1 MMVWLGYA
9 LLGALAGVVS
19 GLFGIGGAVVIVPAL
34 VILFKFSQH
43 QAQGT
48 SLATLLL
55 PIGLLAA
62 WKYYS
67 AGHVNVKA
75 AGVMAVCFFFGGL
88 LGAVLAEKIS
98 GIWLQRSFGVFLL
111 AIAVKMILAK

>member
-1 MMVWLGYA
+1 MIWLGYG

-19 GLFGIGGAVVIVPAL
+19 GLFGIGGAIVIVPVL
-34 VILFKFSQH
+34 VLLFKFSQH

-62 WKYYS
+62 WRYYS
-67 AGHVNVKA
+67 AGHVNVRA
-75 AGVMAVCFFFGGL
+75 AAVMAVCFFFGGL
-88 LGAVLAEKIS
+88 LGAVLAEKINE
-98 GIWLQRSFGVFLL
+98 IWLQRSFGVFLL
-111 AIAVKMILAK
+111 IIAVKMILVK

>member
-1 MMVWLGYA
+1 MIWAGFAALG
-9 LLGALAGVVS
+9 LVTGVLS
-19 GLFGIGGAVVIVPAL
+19 GMLGIGGAILIIPVL
-34 VILFKFSQH
+34 VYVFKFSQH

-62 WKYYS
+62 WRYYN

-75 AGVMAVCFFFGGL
+75 ALVMAAAFFIGGL
-88 LGAVLAEKIS
+88 FGAQIAEKLS
-98 GIWLQRSFGVFLL
+98 AVWLQRLFGLLLL
-111 AIAVKMILAK
+111 AVAGRMILAK

>member
-1 MMVWLGYA
+1 MMWLGYA
-9 LLGALAGVVS
+9 LLGALAGVIS
-19 GLFGIGGAVVIVPAL
+19 GMFGIGGAVVIVPTL
-34 VILFKFSQH
+34 VLLFKFSQH

-62 WKYYS
+62 WKYYV

-75 AGVMAVCFFFGGL
+75 AAIMAGCFFIGGL
-88 LGAVLAEKIS
+88 LGAVLAERIS
-98 GIWLQRSFGVFLL
+98 GVWLQRSFGVFLL
-111 AIAVKMILAK
+111 AIAVRMILAR

>member
-1 MMVWLGYA
+1 MIWLGFAA
-9 LLGALAGVVS
+9 LGLTAGVLS
-19 GLFGIGGAVVIVPAL
+19 GLLGIGGAILIIPVL
-34 VILFKFSQH
+34 VYAFKFTQH

-62 WKYYS
+62 WRYYA

-75 AGVMAVCFFFGGL
+75 AMVMAAAFFIGGL
-88 LGAVLAEKIS
+88 FGAQLAEKMS
-98 GIWLQRSFGVFLL
+98 AIWLQRIFGLLLL
-111 AIAVKMILAK
+111 AVAGRMILAK

>member
-1 MMVWLGYA
+1 MVWIGYA
-9 LLGALAGVVS
+9 LLGAVAGAFS
-19 GLFGIGGAVVIVPAL
+19 GLLGIGGAILLIPAL
-34 VILFKFSQH
+34 VYIFKFSQK

-67 AGHVNVKA
+67 AGHVNIKA
-75 AGVMAVCFFFGGL
+75 AAFMAAGFFFGGL
-88 LGAVLAEKIS
+88 LGAVLAEKIPAL
-98 GIWLQRSFGVFLL
+98 WLQRMFGAFLMV
-111 AIAVKMILAK
+111 IAVKMILVK

>member
-1 MMVWLGYA
+1 MVWLGYA
-9 LLGALAGVVS
+9 LLGAVAGIFS
-19 GLFGIGGAVVIVPAL
+19 GLLGIGGAILLIPAL
-34 VILFKFSQH
+34 VYVFKFSQQ

-48 SLATLLL
+48 SIATLLL

-75 AGVMAVCFFFGGL
+75 AALM
-88 LGAVLAEKIS
+88 AEKQ
-98 GIWLQRSFGVFLL
+98 WDEPLL
-111 AIAVKMILAK
+111 RDLAQVMRDASICGLGQAAPNPLLSVLERFR

>member
-1 MMVWLGYA
+1 M
-9 LLGALAGVVS
+9 
-19 GLFGIGGAVVIVPAL
+19 FGIGGAVVIVPAL
-34 VILFKFSQH
+34 VLLFKFSQH

-62 WKYYS
+62 WKYYA

-75 AGVMAVCFFFGGL
+75 AAIMAGCFFIGGL
-88 LGAVLAEKIS
+88 LGAVLAERIS
-98 GIWLQRSFGVFLL
+98 GVWLQRSFGVFLL
-111 AIAVKMILAK
+111 AIAVRMILSR

>member
-1 MMVWLGYA
+1 MVWLGYA
-9 LLGALAGVVS
+9 LLGALAGMVS

-34 VILFKFSQH
+34 VILFKYSQH

-62 WKYYS
+62 WRYYS
-67 AGHVNVKA
+67 AGHVNIKA
-75 AGVMAVCFFFGGL
+75 AAVMAGCFFFGGL
-88 LGAVLAEKIS
+88 LGAVMAERIS
-98 GIWLQRSFGVFLL
+98 GLWMQRAFGVFLMV
-111 AIAVKMILAK
+111 IAVKMILVK

>member
-1 MMVWLGYA
+1 MVWMGYA
-9 LLGALAGVVS
+9 MLGALAGVVS

-34 VILFKFSQH
+34 VLLFKYSQH

-55 PIGLLAA
+55 PIGFLAA
-62 WKYYS
+62 WRYYS
-67 AGHVNVKA
+67 AGQVNIKA
-75 AGVMAVCFFFGGL
+75 AAIMALCFFFGGL
-88 LGAVLAEKIS
+88 LGAVLAERIS
-98 GIWLQRSFGVFLL
+98 GVWLQRMFGVFLM

>member
-1 MMVWLGYA
+1 MVWLGYA
-9 LLGALAGVVS
+9 LLGSLAGVVS

-62 WKYYS
+62 WRYYS
-67 AGHVNVKA
+67 AGHVNIKA
-75 AGVMAVCFFFGGL
+75 AAVMAGCFFFGGL
-88 LGAVLAEKIS
+88 LGAVMAEKIS
-98 GIWLQRSFGVFLL
+98 SIWMQRAFGGFLMI
-111 AIAVKMILAK
+111 IALKMILVK

>member
-1 MMVWLGYA
+1 MVWLGYA
-9 LLGALAGVVS
+9 LLGGLAGMVS
-19 GLFGIGGAVVIVPAL
+19 GLFGIGGAVIIVPAL
-34 VILFKFSQH
+34 VLLFKYSQH

-62 WKYYS
+62 WRYYS
-67 AGHVNVKA
+67 AGQVNIKA
-75 AGVMAVCFFFGGL
+75 AAVMAGCFFFGGL
-88 LGAVLAEKIS
+88 LGAVLAEKVS
-98 GIWLQRSFGVFLL
+98 GVWLQRAFGIFLM

>member
-1 MMVWLGYA
+1 MVWLGYA
-9 LLGALAGVVS
+9 ALGVAAGMIS
-19 GLFGIGGAVVIVPAL
+19 GMFGIGGAVVIVPAL
-34 VILFKFSQH
+34 VLLFKFSQH

-62 WKYYS
+62 WRYYA

-75 AGVMAVCFFFGGL
+75 AAVMAVCFFFGGL
-88 LGAVLAEKIS
+88 FGAVLAEKVS
-98 GIWLQRSFGVFLL
+98 AIWLQRSFGAFLML
-111 AIAVKMILAK
+111 IALRMMLFR

>member
-1 MMVWLGYA
+1 MVWLGYG
-9 LLGALAGVVS
+9 LLGALAGVLS
-19 GLFGIGGAVVIVPAL
+19 GLLGIGGAIVIIPVL
-34 VILFKFSQH
+34 VYAFKFSQH

-62 WKYYS
+62 WKYYA

-75 AGVMAVCFFFGGL
+75 AAVMAGCFFVGGL
-88 LGAVLAEKIS
+88 LGAVLAERIS
-98 GIWLQRSFGVFLL
+98 GVWLQRSFGVFLL
-111 AIAVKMILAK
+111 AIAVRMILSR

>member
-1 MMVWLGYA
+1 MVWLGYA

-19 GLFGIGGAVVIVPAL
+19 GMFGIGGAVVIVPAL
-34 VILFKFSQH
+34 VLLFKFSQH

-62 WKYYS
+62 WKYYA

-75 AGVMAVCFFFGGL
+75 AAIMAGCFFIGGL
-88 LGAVLAEKIS
+88 LGAVLAERIS
-98 GIWLQRSFGVFLL
+98 GVWLQRSFGVFLL
-111 AIAVKMILAK
+111 AIAVRMILSR

>member
-1 MMVWLGYA
+1 MVWLGYG
-9 LLGALAGVVS
+9 LLGALAGVLS
-19 GLFGIGGAVVIVPAL
+19 GLLGIGGAIVIIPVL
-34 VILFKFSQH
+34 VYAFKFSQH

-62 WKYYS
+62 WKYYA

-75 AGVMAVCFFFGGL
+75 AAVMAGCFFVGGL
-88 LGAVLAEKIS
+88 LGAVLAERIT
-98 GIWLQRSFGVFLL
+98 GVWLQRSFGVFLL
-111 AIAVKMILAK
+111 AIAVRMILSR

>member
-1 MMVWLGYA
+1 MIWSGFAALGLA
-9 LLGALAGVVS
+9 AGVLS
-19 GLFGIGGAVVIVPAL
+19 GLLGIGGAILIIPVL
-34 VILFKFSQH
+34 VYAFKFTQH

-62 WKYYS
+62 WRYYA

-75 AGVMAVCFFFGGL
+75 ALVMAAAFFIGGL
-88 LGAVLAEKIS
+88 FGAQAAEKLS
-98 GIWLQRSFGVFLL
+98 AIWLQRLFGVLLL
-111 AIAVKMILAK
+111 AVAGRMIVAK

>member
-1 MMVWLGYA
+1 MIWLGYG

-19 GLFGIGGAVVIVPAL
+19 GLFGIGGAIVIVPVL
-34 VILFKFSQH
+34 VLLFKFSQQ

-48 SLATLLL
+48 SIATLLL

-75 AGVMAVCFFFGGL
+75 AALMAGGFFFGGL
-88 LGAVLAEKIS
+88 LGAVLAEKIP
-98 GIWLQRSFGVFLL
+98 GVWLQRSFGVFLL
-111 AIAVKMILAK
+111 IIAVKMILVK

>member
-1 MMVWLGYA
+1 MVWIGYA
-9 LLGALAGVVS
+9 LLGALAGTFS
-19 GLFGIGGAVVIVPAL
+19 GLLGIGGAILLIPAL
-34 VILFKFSQH
+34 VYIFKFSQQ

-55 PIGLLAA
+55 PIGLLAV
-62 WKYYS
+62 WKYHN
-67 AGHVNVKA
+67 AGHVNIKA
-75 AGVMAVCFFFGGL
+75 AAFMAAGFFFGGL

-111 AIAVKMILAK
+111 AIAVKMILGK

>member
-1 MMVWLGYA
+1 MVWFGYA

-34 VILFKFSQH
+34 VLLFKFSQH

-62 WKYYS
+62 WKYYA
-67 AGHVNVKA
+67 AGHVNVRA
-75 AGVMAVCFFFGGL
+75 AAIMAGCFFIGGL
-88 LGAVLAEKIS
+88 IGAVLAERITAV
-98 GIWLQRSFGVFLL
+98 WLQRSFGVFLL
-111 AIAVKMILAK
+111 IIAVRMILSR